1 MRVRTLLIASALG
14 VGVAWLA
21 LNAFGLWVA
30 FHPFGR
36 DAERTAWLVPLL
48 QVLSWLPF
56 VALGTILTSWLLRE
70 LSVVGGFA
78 AGLAASAAVLGAS
91 FYYAPGE
98 NLVDV
103 ASLLWLDLLCPVAL
117 FPAFVGLVAN
127 RSFKQTPHSGAA

>member
-1 MRVRTLLIASALG
+1 MASASG

-56 VALGTILTSWLLRE
+56 VALGTILTSWLLRG
-70 LSVVGGFA
+70 LSVVGGLV
-78 AGLAASAAVLGAS
+78 AGMAASAAVLGAS
-91 FYYAPGE
+91 FYYAPGDS
-98 NLVDV
+98 LVDV
-103 ASLLWLDLLCPVAL
+103 ASLVWLHLLCPVAL
-117 FPAFVGLVAN
+117 FPAFVGLLAN
-127 RSFKQTPHSGAA
+127 GPFKQTPHSGAD

>member
-1 MRVRTLLIASALG
+1 
-14 VGVAWLA
+14 
-21 LNAFGLWVA
+21 
-30 FHPFGR
+30 
-36 DAERTAWLVPLL
+36 
-48 QVLSWLPF
+48 LPF

-103 ASLLWLDLLCPVAL
+103 ASLMWLDLLCPVAL

>member
-1 MRVRTLLIASALG
+1 MRFRTLLMASALG

-56 VALGTILTSWLLRE
+56 VALGTLLTSWLLRG
-70 LSVVGGFA
+70 LSVAGGLV

-98 NLVDV
+98 SLADV
-103 ASLLWLDLLCPVAL
+103 ASPMWLHLLCPVAL
-117 FPAFVGLVAN
+117 FPAFVGLLAN
-127 RSFKQTPHSGAA
+127 RSFKQMPRSGAD